1 MCATVFADNEWR
13 ATKQLLLYPSKFA
26 TGEEPCGEKED
37 QSDEL
42 AHHNHQS
49 KRQGRLSDIVL
60 QAATRFTATVGFRVT
75 KKRIRE
81 EEDFNSANVRQAPRV
96 IVRLTWWVSGP
107 RQAAPL
113 RVGNIL

>member
-1 MCATVFADNEWR
+1 MQNGRVGASLVPIYPTVTYFESDLRMCATVFAENEWR

-75 KKRIRE
+75 KKGSERRRTSI
-81 EEDFNSANVRQAPRV
+81 QP
-96 IVRLTWWVSGP
+96 T
-107 RQAAPL
+107 
-113 RVGNIL
+113 